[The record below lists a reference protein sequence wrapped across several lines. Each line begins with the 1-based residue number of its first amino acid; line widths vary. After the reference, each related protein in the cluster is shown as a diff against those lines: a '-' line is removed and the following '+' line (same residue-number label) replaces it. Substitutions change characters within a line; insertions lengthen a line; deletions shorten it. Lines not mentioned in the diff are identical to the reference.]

1 MHLSDE
7 SKTNGAGPVN
17 PARLAAIES
26 RGKPTALLTAEQAAR
41 EVFGVS
47 ERTFHKLRLAPW
59 MPRPVVCGPR
69 ILRWVRSELETA
81 VLNMPRQA
89 QPNPE
94 PTQLRRRINELR
106 GGGRA

>member
-1 MHLSDE
+1 MHLPDE
-7 SKTNGAGPVN
+7 SKTSSSGPIN
-17 PARLAAIES
+17 PARLAAIER
-26 RGKPTALLTAEQAAR
+26 RGKPTALLTAAQAAR

-47 ERTFHKLRLAPW
+47 ERTFHTLRLAPW

-89 QPNPE
+89 QPAAE
-94 PTQLRRRINELR
+94 PPQLRRHINQMKR
-106 GGGRA
+106 GAA